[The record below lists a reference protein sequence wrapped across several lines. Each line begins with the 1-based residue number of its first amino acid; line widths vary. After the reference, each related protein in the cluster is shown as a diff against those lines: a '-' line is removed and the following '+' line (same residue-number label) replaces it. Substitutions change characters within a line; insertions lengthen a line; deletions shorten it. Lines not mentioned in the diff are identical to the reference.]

1 MFVSIG
7 QASTLVGLSV
17 STLRR
22 WEANNFI
29 KPAFRTGGGHRRY
42 CVETLKSKILG
53 IKTKRKKRIHV
64 AYARV
69 SSHDQRSDLK
79 RQVVV
84 LKKHLEG
91 YTGDTKV
98 IEDLGSGI
106 NYKKRGLSELIE
118 LICSKRVKT
127 LVLTHRDRLLRFG
140 SPLLFKLCHIFGTK
154 VIILNEQKKQD
165 FNQELVADVIEIMTV
180 FCSKVYGHR
189 SHKNR
194 RKSAA

>member
-7 QASTLVGLSV
+7 QASMLIGLSV

-22 WEANNFI
+22 WEDKNII

-53 IKTKRKKRIHV
+53 IKTKKTKRIHV

-69 SSHDQRSDLK
+69 SSYEQRNDLS
-79 RQVVV
+79 RQVKQ
-84 LKKHLEG
+84 LNKYLQKLS
-91 YTGDTKV
+91 GDKKV
-98 IEDLGSGI
+98 IQDLGSGI

-118 LICSKRVKT
+118 LICSRQVKT
-127 LVLTHRDRLLRFG
+127 LTLTHRDRLLRFG
-140 SPLLFKLCHIFGTK
+140 SPLLFKLCNIFGTK
-154 VIILNEQKKQD
+154 IIILNEQKKQD
-165 FNQELVADVIEIMTV
+165 FNEELVSDVIEIMTA
-180 FCSKVYGHR
+180 FCSKIYEHR

-194 RKSAA
+194 KRKVA